1 MKLYNDK
8 NDVYYM
14 FDKSELYF
22 ILAQCVVTGASLATT
37 AFLVYTDCKIM
48 KLVIQ
53 GRLPCMNDLI
63 TANRRNRYAGAKL
76 KKDTQRQIEDV
87 LLPQIQLRSTARY
100 GFSGKVAVTVRFYE
114 PDKRRDEDNVLSGM
128 KFIFDAMQGID

>member
-1 MKLYNDK
+1 
-8 NDVYYM
+8 
-14 FDKSELYF
+14 
-22 ILAQCVVTGASLATT
+22 
-37 AFLVYTDCKIM
+37 
-48 KLVIQ
+48 
-53 GRLPCMNDLI
+53 MNDLI

-100 GFSGKVAVTVRFYE
+100 GFSGKVIVTVRFYE

-128 KFIFDAMQGID
+128 KFIFDAMQEIGLIENDNQAHLHIAHAEVFVDKKNPRIEIELEQFSENA